1 MAVPAY
7 ATDPAD
13 LLKIA
18 LLAWFGVFV
27 INKGLRAAGLASY
40 TTKGS

>member
-1 MAVPAY
+1 MPSF

-18 LLAWFGVFV
+18 LIAWAMVLL

-40 TTKGS
+40 TTSGG